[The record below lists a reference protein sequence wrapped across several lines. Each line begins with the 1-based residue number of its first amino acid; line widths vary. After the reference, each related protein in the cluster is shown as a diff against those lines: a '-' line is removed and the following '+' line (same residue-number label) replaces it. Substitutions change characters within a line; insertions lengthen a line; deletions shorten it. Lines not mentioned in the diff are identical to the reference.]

1 MSASNK
7 DKPSLYSSDSIKE
20 GFALCEPSKRIKERK
35 AAKERDMS
43 NADMGASEV
52 LLDPTV
58 GPGPSV
64 GDNTFSFHI
73 KVIVTFLEK
82 NNVDLKS
89 LKNSKYLVV
98 IIIAI

>member
-43 NADMGASEV
+43 NAGMGASEV
-52 LLDPTV
+52 IPDPTV
-58 GPGPSV
+58 DPGPPFGV
-64 GDNTFSFHI
+64 KT
-73 KVIVTFLEK
+73 KTET
-82 NNVDLKS
+82 
-89 LKNSKYLVV
+89 
-98 IIIAI
+98 